1 MSSAVVLTSGGIDS
15 ATVLEIALRAHRPDW
30 IHMLSF
36 KYGSKHN
43 DQEGLASLD
52 LYNYYNDRGE
62 NVTWQQIELPD
73 LFTGANSALMPD
85 DAVDMPQLSY
95 KQIHAGEGPSPT
107 VVPFRNANLLS
118 MATTIALTHEASHV
132 YAGMHGDDAH
142 GFAYPDCTPEFL
154 GSMAAAI
161 YVGSYHKVQLKFPL
175 IWMMKADVI
184 RLAHKYGVPAN
195 LTWSCYQP
203 ITRFSDAKPGE
214 PRYVHCGLC
223 PTCIERI
230 DGFKKLGVVDPVDYA
245 ITVDFGTAG
254 HWVPQGEV
262 LR

>member
-1 MSSAVVLTSGGIDS
+1 MSSAVVLSSGGIDS
-15 ATVLEIALRAHRPDW
+15 ATVFEIALRAHRPSMV
-30 IHMLSF
+30 HMVSF

-52 LYNYYNDRGE
+52 LFNYYNDRGE
-62 NVTWQQIELPD
+62 NVTWQQILMPNV
-73 LFTGANSALMPD
+73 FSGGSSALMGED
-85 DAVDMPQLSY
+85 KIEMPNLTY
-95 KQIHAGEGPSPT
+95 RQIHEGKGPSPT

-118 MATTIALTHEASHV
+118 MATTIAIGLEASHV

-161 YVGSYHKVQLKFPL
+161 YIGSYHKVQLKFPL

-184 RLAHKYGVPAN
+184 QLALNLEVPAN

-203 ITRFSDAKPGE
+203 VDRDYKLP
-214 PRYVHCGLC
+214 PLHCGVC

-230 DGFKKLGVVDPVDYA
+230 DGFRKLGVADPVEYA
-245 ITVDFGTAG
+245 INVEM
-254 HWVPQGEV
+254 PQCRWPHIGSKD
-262 LR
+262 LRVK

>member
-1 MSSAVVLTSGGIDS
+1 MSSAVVLSSGGIDS
-15 ATVLEIALRAHRPDW
+15 ATVLEIALRAHRPDCV
-30 IHMLSF
+30 HMLSF

-43 DQEGLASLD
+43 DREGLASLD
-52 LYNYYNDRGE
+52 LYNYYNNKGE
-62 NVTWQQIELPD
+62 NVTWQQIDLPD
-73 LFTGANSALMPD
+73 LFTGAGSALMPD
-85 DAVDMPQLSY
+85 DATKMPQLSY
-95 KQIHAGEGPSPT
+95 KQIHEGEGPSPT

-118 MATTIALTHEASHV
+118 MATTIAITHEANYV

-184 RLAHKYGVPAN
+184 RLAYKYDVPAN

-203 ITRFSDAKPGE
+203 VPFSDGSGHL
-214 PRYVHCGLC
+214 HCGEC

-230 DGFKKLGVVDPVDYA
+230 DGFKKLRVVDPVPYA
-245 ITVDFGTAG
+245 QVLNWTGSE
-254 HWVPQGEV
+254 HWPTIGEV